1 MFEIIKILKNA
12 KKNGYEIKYA
22 RSSFFSRHTDL
33 NLEAE
38 TKLYSILVIQK
49 ESPDYDKKY
58 YKTKK
63 EKIVSKLQEEVNRKM
78 FENNNS
84 LNKDLEEFLEKKGI
98 KKEHDNYYP
107 EMDKRIAEI
116 KKKLKAEI
124 EPEIIKEEYYYHLLD
139 KENMDEESAET
150 KSESLKKDS
159 KIYLKIKKDIKKPRI
174 EVQKIRY
181 YDNQLPKEIIQF
193 LPNGWFQW
201 QQIYFMINENKKEI
215 EVATG
220 SYKGSGTRESHGLF
234 AHFFASH
241 YEKVVETL
249 VLEINQRDVKN
260 IVLPGFVVYGGD
272 LRGNYAIDRD
282 ESEKIMRM
290 SKTIYSIEDLDFEH
304 FILTGRRVKS

>member
-12 KKNGYEIKYA
+12 KKNGYEIKNA
-22 RSSFFSRHTDL
+22 RTSFFSKHTELTISDK
-33 NLEAE
+33 

-49 ESPDYDKKY
+49 ESPEYDEKY

-63 EKIVSKLQEEVNRKM
+63 ERIVSTLQEAVNRKM

-84 LNKDLEEFLEKKGI
+84 LNKELEEYLEKKGI
-98 KKEHDNYYP
+98 KREDNQYYP

-116 KKKLKAEI
+116 KKKLKYEI
-124 EPEIIKEEYYYHLLD
+124 EPELIKEEYFYHLID
-139 KENMDEESAET
+139 KENMDEEKAEK

-159 KIYLKIKKDIKKPRI
+159 EIYLKIKNNIKKPRI
-174 EVQKIRY
+174 EIQKIRY
-181 YDNQLPKEIIQF
+181 YDNQLPKEIIKF
-193 LPNGWFQW
+193 LPTGWFQW
-201 QQIYFMINENKKEI
+201 QQIYFMVNEDKKEI

-241 YEKVVETL
+241 YDQVVETL
-249 VLEINQRDVKN
+249 VLEIDQENVKN
-260 IVLPGFVVYGGD
+260 IALPGFIAYAGD
-272 LRGNYAIDRD
+272 LRGNYVIDRD

-304 FILTGRRVKS
+304 FILTGKRVKS